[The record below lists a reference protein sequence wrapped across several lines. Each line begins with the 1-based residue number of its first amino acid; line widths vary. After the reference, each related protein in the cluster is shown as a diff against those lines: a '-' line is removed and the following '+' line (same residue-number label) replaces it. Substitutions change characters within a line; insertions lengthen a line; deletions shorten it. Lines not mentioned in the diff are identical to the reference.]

1 MTNPMIPARRVAT
14 TRRTTQT
21 VASMRRVC
29 ASRYIHS
36 APKTRATMPTRQI
49 PRANTSHSAPMIWN
63 ALAIGSR
70 GARPCRYFIIARC
83 RSGRDSRPRGR
94 HFPRRDVRVRAA
106 DRRVAHAVL
115 EAAMLALDP
124 DPGGKVVPV
133 PRRLAAPRASL
144 RVERAHGSAHRGTGF
159 EGLRSERPA
168 GQLRFYAQSLAPT
181 LRLDVDR
188 VTDRPLSQSVHEV
201 RDSAEGAAPERREDV
216 ANLETPGLRRRSGRD
231 LREEHA
237 LAARDAVVRRDP
249 AVDIVA
255 RDAEPGPLNVS
266 VFEDL
271 VRDAERRVDRNRKP
285 DTLGERNGRRVDRHD
300 ASLQIDERTPAV
312 PRIHRGVRLDHGKAV
327 PRTERQVA
335 AQRTDY
341 AGGDRRS
348 ARKAERVPNR
358 QHGLA
363 DLELV
368 GVRELRRVEV
378 FPVDLDDRNVRLIV
392 SADDGPAEDAAVREG
407 HDHLARSVDHV
418 MGREDVALTI
428 EEDSG
433 AETSTR
439 PWSPERRTVRRSR
452 RAHVDRTRS
461 HPFHCVDVCVLQVCN
476 HGDREDVR
484 GVC

>member
-1 MTNPMIPARRVAT
+1 
-14 TRRTTQT
+14 
-21 VASMRRVC
+21 
-29 ASRYIHS
+29 
-36 APKTRATMPTRQI
+36 
-49 PRANTSHSAPMIWN
+49 
-63 ALAIGSR
+63 
-70 GARPCRYFIIARC
+70 
-83 RSGRDSRPRGR
+83 
-94 HFPRRDVRVRAA
+94 
-106 DRRVAHAVL
+106 
-115 EAAMLALDP
+115 MLALDP

-133 PRRLAAPRASL
+133 PRRLAAPRANL
-144 RVERAHGSAHRGTGF
+144 RVERAHRSAHRGTGF

-271 VRDAERRVDRNRKP
+271 ARDAERRVDRNRKP
-285 DTLGERNGRRVDRHD
+285 DTLGERNRRRVDRHD
-300 ASLQIDERTPAV
+300 ASLQIDERTSAV

-335 AQRTDY
+335 PQRTDH
-341 AGGDRRS
+341 AGGDRR
-348 ARKAERVPNR
+348 APRKAERVPNR

-418 MGREDVALTI
+418 MRREDVALTI

-433 AETSTR
+433 AEASTR
-439 PWSPERRTVRRSR
+439 PRSPERRTVCSPAVLTLTVLAPTRSTALMYAFCKSAIMETDKTSAGFVERVPTVPVTGQGPRRKTCRSTLAGRMEGPISGTAPSSTRGVSRSR
-452 RAHVDRTRS
+452 TRRPPRSRSGRGSIPAGSAGRARLHATLMN
-461 HPFHCVDVCVLQVCN
+461 P
-476 HGDREDVR
+476 
-484 GVC
+484 